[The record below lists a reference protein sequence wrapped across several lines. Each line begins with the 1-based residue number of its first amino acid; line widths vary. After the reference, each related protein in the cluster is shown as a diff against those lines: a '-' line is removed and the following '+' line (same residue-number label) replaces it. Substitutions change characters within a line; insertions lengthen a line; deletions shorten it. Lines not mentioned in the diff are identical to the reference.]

1 MMTDIAAAP
10 SAEIILQGL
19 AIVRP
24 AGNLLLVAICPR
36 KAEPIC
42 GRGFTMPEESQA
54 AADWALDLNI
64 RLRMNLYFTVNVTP
78 ERHKKAAKTDMTQ
91 AVSFWSDCDPQVFKF
106 GGYEK
111 ARDYLMSNTVPAL
124 QGKATFAIDSG
135 NGISPFFELRDPL
148 QIKGDFDSYE
158 ALNDQ
163 VGRVWSGATTH
174 NCDRVMRLPGTWN
187 YPNDAKIAK
196 GYPSEPGLARL
207 LFTGGP
213 TYTMDGIRE
222 MVRRRDMDNR
232 FWNFL
237 TSSPAVAARYSGSVE
252 GLSDQSGSAMDFSMV
267 SMLKLG
273 GFQKEEARELLANW
287 QHGSTTE
294 QRKGDR
300 YWERCWERT
309 TPDSSFSKSGTS
321 SATPEPE
328 VTISDL
334 EKQLLAFDAF
344 ADPFTPI
351 SHFVDRWIP
360 HNEVTLFAGHGGS
373 GKSYVAMSLAIHVA
387 LGRPFCGLD
396 TVATPVLFFSGEDG
410 AQVILRRFHSL
421 CKALS
426 VAPAELDG
434 KLLLLDASDIDPA
447 LHRDARGV
455 TETKLLGA
463 LSELV
468 AKRNIGLVV
477 VDNASDTFDDDEIKR
492 ARVRQFVR
500 SLRSRISRPG
510 RAVLLLAHVNKV
522 SAISGREAG
531 KEDYSGSTAWHNS
544 VRSRL
549 SLNVEKDE
557 DCLTIEHQKAN
568 LGPRAKPVR
577 LRWHDGVPLEDG
589 SFTDV
594 GAAANAGIIAAER
607 QKAANLAKGILV
619 SMLQDFNNR
628 GETVTTSNTGGFSVW
643 HLLSKRAGFPKSV
656 KTASD
661 LMDLLAE
668 LQAEGRIYRSVFRT
682 KDRKMREVFVVGS
695 APMPDKNEE
704 KEGN

>member
-1 MMTDIAAAP
+1 MMTDTAAAP

-36 KAEPIC
+36 KAEPIR

-91 AVSFWSDCDPQVFKF
+91 AVSFWSDCDPQVFKH

-111 ARDYLMSNTVPAL
+111 ARDYLLSNTVPAL
-124 QGKATFAIDSG
+124 QGKATYAIDSG
-135 NGISPFFELRDPL
+135 NGISPFFELRAPL
-148 QIKGDFDSYE
+148 HISEDFASYE

-163 VGRVWSGATTH
+163 VGKAWSGATTH

-187 YPNDAKIAK
+187 YPNDAKIGK
-196 GYPSEPGLARL
+196 GYPSEPRLARL
-207 LFTGGP
+207 LFFGGP

-222 MVRRRDMDNR
+222 MVRRRDLDNR

-351 SHFVDRWIP
+351 PHFVDRWIP

-373 GKSYVAMSLAIHVA
+373 GKSYVAMSFGVDA
-387 LGRPFCGLD
+387 
-396 TVATPVLFFSGEDG
+396 ED
-410 AQVILRRFHSL
+410 AF
-421 CKALS
+421 AEP
-426 VAPAELDG
+426 APG
-434 KLLLLDASDIDPA
+434 VGPA
-447 LHRDARGV
+447 LLKLPSGVVLSQHR
-455 TETKLLGA
+455 
-463 LSELV
+463 S
-468 AKRNIGLVV
+468 
-477 VDNASDTFDDDEIKR
+477 
-492 ARVRQFVR
+492 Q
-500 SLRSRISRPG
+500 
-510 RAVLLLAHVNKV
+510 
-522 SAISGREAG
+522 
-531 KEDYSGSTAWHNS
+531 
-544 VRSRL
+544 
-549 SLNVEKDE
+549 
-557 DCLTIEHQKAN
+557 
-568 LGPRAKPVR
+568 
-577 LRWHDGVPLEDG
+577 
-589 SFTDV
+589 
-594 GAAANAGIIAAER
+594 
-607 QKAANLAKGILV
+607 
-619 SMLQDFNNR
+619 
-628 GETVTTSNTGGFSVW
+628 
-643 HLLSKRAGFPKSV
+643 
-656 KTASD
+656 
-661 LMDLLAE
+661 
-668 LQAEGRIYRSVFRT
+668 
-682 KDRKMREVFVVGS
+682 
-695 APMPDKNEE
+695 
-704 KEGN
+704 

>member
-1 MMTDIAAAP
+1 MMTDTAAAP

-19 AIVRP
+19 AIVRQ

-36 KAEPIC
+36 KAEPIR

-91 AVSFWSDCDPQVFKF
+91 AVSFWSDCDPQVFKH
-106 GGYEK
+106 GGYDK
-111 ARDYLMSNTVPAL
+111 ARDYLLSNTVPAL
-124 QGKATFAIDSG
+124 QGKATYAIDSG

-148 QIKGDFDSYE
+148 QISEDFASYE

-163 VGRVWSGATTH
+163 VGKAWSGATTH

-187 YPNDAKIAK
+187 YPNDAKIGK
-196 GYPSEPGLARL
+196 GYPSEPRLARL
-207 LFTGGP
+207 LFFGGP

-222 MVRRRDMDNR
+222 MVRRRDLDNR

-237 TSSPAVAARYSGSVE
+237 TSSPAVAARYAGSAE
-252 GLSDQSGSAMDFSMV
+252 GLADKSGSAMDFSMV

-273 GFQKEEARELLANW
+273 GFEKDEARELLESW

-321 SATPEPE
+321 SAPEPE

-351 SHFVDRWIP
+351 AHFVDRWIP

-396 TVATPVLFFSGEDG
+396 TVAAPVLFFSGEDG

-426 VAPAELDG
+426 VDPAELDG

-500 SLRSRISRPG
+500 SLRSRIARPN

-557 DCLTIEHQKAN
+557 NLMTIEHQKAN

-577 LRWHDGVPLEDG
+577 MRWHDGVPLQDG
-589 SFTDV
+589 TFTDA
-594 GAAANAGIIAAER
+594 GAAAAAEFVSAER
-607 QKAANLAKGILV
+607 VRANNLAKGILV

-643 HLLSKRAGFPKSV
+643 HLLSKRAGFPKTV
-656 KTASD
+656 KSASD

-668 LQAEGRIYRSVFRT
+668 LQAEGRIYRAVFRT
-682 KDRKMREVFVVGS
+682 KDRKMREVFVAGS
-695 APMPDKNEE
+695 APMPDENDQ